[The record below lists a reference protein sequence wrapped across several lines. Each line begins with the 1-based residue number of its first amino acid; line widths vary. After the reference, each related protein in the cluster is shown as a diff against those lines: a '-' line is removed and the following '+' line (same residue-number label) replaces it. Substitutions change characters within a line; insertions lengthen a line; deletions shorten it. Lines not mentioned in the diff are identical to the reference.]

1 MDLIKKREMAKSN
14 MVNLDSIKT
23 TKNTYTQAS
32 KMGDYTNNIQ
42 AYNIFNNNGKEI
54 LGLKKKNKSISFIKK
69 INIKQNHKYFS
80 RVKTNIRFL
89 FFTKRKRLS
98 LNINQTGFCIN
109 INHFIISRFFFYK
122 KKNNINKKK
131 LNIDLN
137 SYNRLVFYKKK
148 TLESVTRLYN
158 NYIICLQI
166 LFWKKKIILF
176 F

>member
-1 MDLIKKREMAKSN
+1 MAKSN

-23 TKNTYTQAS
+23 TKSTYTQTS

-98 LNINQTGFCIN
+98 LNINQTG
-109 INHFIISRFFFYK
+109 
-122 KKNNINKKK
+122 
-131 LNIDLN
+131 
-137 SYNRLVFYKKK
+137 
-148 TLESVTRLYN
+148 LY
-158 NYIICLQI
+158 
-166 LFWKKKIILF
+166 
-176 F
+176 